1 MEDTAILGIDIGA
14 SGIKGAVVDTSNG
27 QLLSD
32 RLKLLTPKPSLP
44 EAVAD
49 TFAELVNLLG
59 WKGDIIG
66 CGFPSIVKKGVACS
80 AANIHKD
87 WIDTDI
93 EKLLSKATGCEVKV
107 LNDADAAGM
116 AEMKLGRGKNQNGTV
131 ILITIGSGLG
141 SALFTDGR
149 LVRNS
154 ELGHIL
160 LYERIAEKYASNGAR
175 KQLNLNMDKWAIR
188 FNEYLEYIDRL
199 FSPDLI
205 LLGGGIS
212 KKFDSFAHH
221 FTLETKILPATFRNN
236 AGIIGASM
244 YAADFIKV

>member
-1 MEDTAILGIDIGA
+1 MQDTAILGIDIGA

-27 QLLSD
+27 KLLSE
-32 RLKLLTPKPSLP
+32 RIKLLTPQPSLP

-49 TFAELVNLLG
+49 TFAELVHLLD

-80 AANIHKD
+80 AANIHKN
-87 WIDTDI
+87 WIGADI
-93 EKLLSKATGCEVKV
+93 EKLLSQTSGFEVKV

-116 AEMKLGRGKNQNGTV
+116 AEMKLGPAKNQKGTV

-141 SALFTDGR
+141 SALFTDGH

-160 LYERIAEKYASNGAR
+160 LYEQIAEKYASNGAR
-175 KQLNLNMDKWAIR
+175 KKLHLNLDNWAMR
-188 FNEYLEYIDRL
+188 FNEYLEYIDRV

-212 KKFDSFAHH
+212 KKFDSFVHH
-221 FTLETKILPATFRNN
+221 FTLKTKILPATFRNN

-244 YAADFIKV
+244 YAADYVNV

>member
-93 EKLLSKATGCEVKV
+93 EKLLSKA
-107 LNDADAAGM
+107 D
-116 AEMKLGRGKNQNGTV
+116 
-131 ILITIGSGLG
+131 
-141 SALFTDGR
+141 
-149 LVRNS
+149 
-154 ELGHIL
+154 
-160 LYERIAEKYASNGAR
+160 R
-175 KQLNLNMDKWAIR
+175 K
-188 FNEYLEYIDRL
+188 
-199 FSPDLI
+199 S
-205 LLGGGIS
+205 
-212 KKFDSFAHH
+212 
-221 FTLETKILPATFRNN
+221 
-236 AGIIGASM
+236 
-244 YAADFIKV
+244 VV